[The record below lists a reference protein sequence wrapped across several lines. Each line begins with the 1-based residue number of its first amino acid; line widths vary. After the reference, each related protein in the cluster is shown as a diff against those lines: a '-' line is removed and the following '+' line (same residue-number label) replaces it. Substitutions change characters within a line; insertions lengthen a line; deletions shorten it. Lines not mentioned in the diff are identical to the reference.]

1 MVACILN
8 TCAAQSCDI
17 NICENYLYIP
27 SEFLTYPYISAAAA
41 ATKASADAAA
51 AGALVAQEVFSPDSP
66 PTSGGELGS
75 LGRWPTEDT
84 SSAPE
89 LDSAS
94 GNGVSRD
101 AAAATAGNRDSSNNN
116 NNDSSSNGASEP
128 TTIDVQASLSSS
140 LSGAATTTAAAAVES
155 DEAWMQRAEVNLS
168 CGVWK

>member
-1 MVACILN
+1 MYQILK

-17 NICENYLYIP
+17 ILYIP
-27 SEFLTYPYISAAAA
+27 SEFLTYPYIPAAAA

-75 LGRWPTEDT
+75 LGRWPTEDK

-89 LDSAS
+89 VDSAG
-94 GNGVSRD
+94 GNAVSRD
-101 AAAATAGNRDSSNNN
+101 ATAATADNHDSIHNN
-116 NNDSSSNGASEP
+116 NNDISSNGASEP

-140 LSGAATTTAAAAVES
+140 LSIAPTTTAAAVES
-155 DEAWMQRAEVNLS
+155 DEAWMQRAEVNLLW
-168 CGVWK
+168 CLKVIFHR